1 MKVLITGD
9 SGLLGKGL
17 IETKPSNIIAQ
28 GVHLRKN
35 INFINKNESRS
46 IDIRNKKCVERLF
59 HKEKYDVIIHAAGVA
74 SVDYVKNN
82 YAESLE
88 SNIVGTLNISSAC
101 RKNGA
106 YLLYISSNA
115 VFDGKSPPYDET
127 RRPNPINEYG
137 EIKLECE
144 RLIEKTLESSA
155 CIIRPILMY
164 GWNHL
169 KSRLNPVTWVLE
181 KLKNSQKINLVND
194 VWENPIYNLDCA
206 RAIWRIVE
214 KKMLGKIHLAGPE
227 VVNRYQLGRMTA
239 EVFGYD
245 PSLISSVQSSFFF
258 GIAKRPPNTSFC
270 VSKMHEVLKIKTMSI
285 KEGLQDMKNKSKI

>member
-17 IETKPSNIIAQ
+17 IETKPSNIIVQ
-28 GVHLRKN
+28 GIHLRKN
-35 INFINKNESRS
+35 IKLNYKNKSRTL
-46 IDIRNKKCVERLF
+46 DVRNKKCVERLF
-59 HKEKYDVIIHAAGVA
+59 QKEKFDVVIHAAGVA

-101 RKNGA
+101 RKSGA

-115 VFDGKSPPYDET
+115 VFDGESPPYDET

-155 CIIRPILMY
+155 CIVRPILMY

-169 KSRLNPVTWVLE
+169 KSRPNPVTWVLE
-181 KLKNSQKINLVND
+181 KLKNGQIINLVND

-206 RAIWRIVE
+206 QAIWRIV
-214 KKMLGKIHLAGPE
+214 KKKLLGKIHLAGPE
-227 VVNRYQLGRMTA
+227 VVNRYQLGLMTA
-239 EVFGYD
+239 EVFDYD
-245 PSLISSVQSSFFF
+245 PSLIFPVQSSTFLEL
-258 GIAKRPPNTSFC
+258 AKRPPNTSFC
-270 VSKMHEVLKIKTMSI
+270 VNKMLDALKIRTMSI
-285 KEGLQDMKNKSKI
+285 KEGLQDMKNKGKV